1 MKALVY
7 HGPRDL
13 RLEQVPVP
21 MPKPGEVRL
30 KVMATG
36 ICGSDVHGYLGIT
49 GRRLPP
55 MIMGHEFAGTVD
67 ALGEGTGGGDGIGIG
82 MRATVQPVVFC
93 GRCGYCLAGETNL
106 CISRRIFGVMAENG
120 SMAEYLCVP
129 AKQVVPLPAGMSM
142 EHGAMAEAAA
152 VALGAVR
159 RAGSLSG
166 KDVFVV
172 GAGPIGLLILQMA
185 KAFGAGRVYISDFDD
200 NRLQTALQLGAYKAV
215 NPGRDDPAGEIPGGA
230 DVSFEAVG
238 LAPAVAQAI
247 AMTKSGG
254 TSVWVG
260 NSQKIIDVDMQAIV
274 TRKLSIL
281 GSYIYTHREFIDT
294 VQMLNTGLIR
304 CDAIISHRYP
314 LENGVEVMA
323 DMSANPGKYLKV
335 MLLGGDDSI
344 LKP

>member
-1 MKALVY
+1 M
-7 HGPRDL
+7 
-13 RLEQVPVP
+13 PV
-21 MPKPGEVRL
+21 PKPGEVRL
-30 KVMATG
+30 KIMATG

-49 GRRLPP
+49 GRRIPP

-67 ALGEGTGGGDGIGIG
+67 ALGDGTGEGNGIEIG

-93 GRCGYCLAGETNL
+93 GKCGYCLAGETNL
-106 CISRRIFGVMAENG
+106 CINRRIFGVMSENG

-129 AKQVVPLPAGMSM
+129 AELVVPLPHGMSM
-142 EHGAMAEAAA
+142 EQGAMAEAAA
-152 VALGAVR
+152 VAFGAVR
-159 RAGSLSG
+159 RAGPLSG
-166 KDVFVV
+166 KDVLIV

-185 KAFGAGRVYISDFDD
+185 QAFGAGRVFVSDFDD
-200 NRLQTALQLGAYKAV
+200 NRLRIARLLGACKV
-215 NPGRDDPAGEIPGGA
+215 INPGCDDPAGEIPGGA

-238 LAPAVAQAI
+238 MTPAVAQAV
-247 AMTKSGG
+247 ALTKSGG

-281 GSYIYTHREFIDT
+281 GSYIYTHREFVDT
-294 VQMLNTGLIR
+294 VQMLNAGIIR

-323 DMSANPGKYLKV
+323 EMAASPGKYLKV
-335 MLLGGDDSI
+335 I
-344 LKP
+344 LMGES